1 MENTHEFKAVHDPLF
16 CKEGGVPYD
25 LNIEKGT
32 GYESTESKFYNPG
45 NIPACDPHNDCSV
58 IQDFIGEEDGSYD
71 EYLRI
76 KRDALR
82 EIVFRENKIQEL
94 LLEMKEHIS
103 SIKDN
108 KKEIDEAFTKYI
120 SIQWQ

>member
-16 CKEGGVPYD
+16 CKEED
-25 LNIEKGT
+25 IAFILNTEKE
-32 GYESTESKFYNPG
+32 YQSTENKFYNPG
-45 NIPACDPHNDCSV
+45 DIPACNPENDCS
-58 IQDFIGEEDGSYD
+58 ILQDFIGEEDGSYD

-82 EIVFRENKIQEL
+82 EIVVRESKIQEL
-94 LLEMKEHIS
+94 LLQMKEHML

-108 KKEIDEAFTKYI
+108 KEEIDKAFTKYI